1 VRRGEA
7 RPEPP
12 STVRSIFLCGND
24 IQATL
29 VSAHA
34 WARRGREEMK
44 MPKAKPAIQW
54 GIVIFLV
61 FYIVHDPGSSTRLVG
76 NAFDFISNT
85 VHTLF
90 SVFSFHS
97 NA

>member
-1 VRRGEA
+1 
-7 RPEPP
+7 
-12 STVRSIFLCGND
+12 
-24 IQATL
+24 
-29 VSAHA
+29 
-34 WARRGREEMK
+34 

-61 FYIVHDPGSSTRLVG
+61 FYIVHDPGASTRLVG
-76 NAFDFISNT
+76 NAFSFISST
-85 VHTLF
+85 IHTLF

>member
-1 VRRGEA
+1 
-7 RPEPP
+7 
-12 STVRSIFLCGND
+12 
-24 IQATL
+24 
-29 VSAHA
+29 
-34 WARRGREEMK
+34 

-54 GIVIFLV
+54 GIVIFLL
-61 FYIVHDPGSSTRLVG
+61 FYIVHDPHSSTNLVG

-85 VHTLF
+85 IHTLF

>member
-1 VRRGEA
+1 
-7 RPEPP
+7 
-12 STVRSIFLCGND
+12 
-24 IQATL
+24 
-29 VSAHA
+29 
-34 WARRGREEMK
+34 

-54 GIVIFLV
+54 GIVIFLL
-61 FYIVHDPGSSTRLVG
+61 FYIVHAPASSEDIMG
-76 NAFDFISNT
+76 DAFRFISNT